1 MESRGD
7 GQRDG
12 AIVPTLGDVAGDAG
26 SGSVVRGTLGGAAGC
41 WGHKSGRI

>member
-7 GQRDG
+7 GQGDG

-26 SGSVVRGTLGGAAGC
+26 LGSVVGGNHGGAAGVT
-41 WGHKSGRI
+41 